1 MAGRN
6 ANISVKIEG
15 ESDFGAAR
23 REAKAAIDDIEKSA
37 DDITLTPE
45 LDTSEIRKAIDL
57 AKTLDGLTAEMTI
70 DTDVSQIVEAEKL
83 ARSLRGFQARV
94 DLSVAGKEELTEAL
108 NLSEQMDRLRT
119 VRLEV
124 QGRQDLERAA
134 EIADDLERRRSVP
147 IDAQAS
153 DLQRLDD
160 QVGDALTRG
169 GEAGSD
175 GIAGALADTDLS
187 DVGGSMADQ
196 LASSLAA
203 AGPYAA
209 AAGAV
214 GAVFGESFL
223 EGFNNALPS
232 GRTDTIRALRE
243 NLSESDLQA
252 SGVAGG
258 EAYSAGLSDGLTGA
272 KDAAALIQGELSRVD
287 DSLDLTNA
295 TRQALALEKV
305 FGTDLRDSV
314 AAVDKLVSQGLV
326 KNSEE
331 GFNLLFQ
338 LGRQTGIQF
347 DEMLELTNE
356 FSTAIKALGIDGPK
370 GLQLIG
376 EMVERGIFP
385 QVDQAGEVF
394 EELNET
400 IISGGAADALAAIG
414 FNAEAM
420 QDKIA
425 GGGPEA
431 AAAVSEIAQQ
441 ILLLESDADQ
451 AAATTAIFGGNMGL
465 LGDDAREAALELF
478 ATADQIGGVGEAA
491 SRAADS
497 IEESATGMDR
507 LKKVAVD
514 LGNELGTVAAD
525 AIDLGTALADA
536 DWDTVADKAAS
547 LGETLATKLG
557 GPLFDIA
564 DRLGVDPFGPAKD
577 GFNELF
583 DGSEKLATT
592 LPKAKDGLDQAAEAS
607 ENLSGGVYDAAAAV
621 DELSAELQGLFD
633 FSADQLMRDVAEAA
647 DELAESF
654 KNGGA
659 EAVGMGGSIDFS
671 TEAGRKLGEQMEDVN
686 EILVDLAVAYAN
698 NEITSD
704 QYAQATGELTG
715 ALSSTGAEANVTKD
729 KVEGLRQKYLDVDRI
744 NSVSTDFVANTST
757 AIGNVTALQQAIAGI
772 KSKSVTISASISGPT
787 GISASGSIARR
798 AGGGDTQGLTLVGE
812 EGPELVDFKGRAF
825 VYTAGQTR
833 EIRANQADL
842 GGRTPALA
850 GAGRPQ
856 VYIENWVVDKG
867 RDSWQDLQLAQQVYG
882 DR

>member
-23 REAKAAIDDIEKSA
+23 REAKAAIDDIEESA
-37 DDITLTPE
+37 DDVKLTPE

-70 DTDVSQIVEAEKL
+70 DTDASQIVEAEKL
-83 ARSLRGFQARV
+83 ARSLRGFQARI
-94 DLSVAGKEELTEAL
+94 DLSVAGKAELTEAL

-153 DLQRLDD
+153 DLKRLDD
-160 QVGDALTRG
+160 QVSDALTRG

-252 SGVAGG
+252 SGEAGG
-258 EAYSAGLSDGLTGA
+258 AAYSAGLSDGLTGA

-314 AAVDKLVSQGLV
+314 ATVDKLVSQGLV

-376 EMVERGIFP
+376 QMVEQGIFP

-400 IISGGAADALAAIG
+400 IISGGAADALQQLTGDAKG
-414 FNAEAM
+414 FTDA
-420 QDKIA
+420 IA

-431 AAAVSEIAQQ
+431 AAAVSDLATKLLAVDDNAQQ
-441 ILLLESDADQ
+441 AQL
-451 AAATTAIFGGNMGL
+451 TTEIFGGNMGL
-465 LGDDAREAALELF
+465 LGDEAREAALQLF
-478 ATADQIGGVGEAA
+478 ATSDEMGAVGNAA
-491 SRAADS
+491 SDAATS
-497 IEESATGMDR
+497 IEESASGLDR

-514 LGNELGTVAAD
+514 LGNELGTTAAD
-525 AIDLGTALADA
+525 ALDLGTALADA
-536 DWDTVADKAAS
+536 DWDTVKDKAAS

-557 GPLFDIA
+557 GPLLDIA
-564 DRLGVDPFGPAKD
+564 DRVGLDPFGPLKD
-577 GFNELF
+577 GIAELTGAA
-583 DGSEKLATT
+583 DELPPKLASTVDKMGETT
-592 LPKAKDGLDQAAEAS
+592 DASGELADGIDTVTQSA
-607 ENLSGGVYDAAAAV
+607 
-621 DELSAELQGLFD
+621 DELEAQLRGMFD
-633 FSADQLMRDVAEAA
+633 FSADQLFRDIADGADRLAEALT
-647 DELAESF
+647 D
-654 KNGGA
+654 GGA
-659 EAVGMGGSIDFS
+659 KAVEMSGDIDITTDS
-671 TEAGRKLGEQMEDVN
+671 GRKLQEQLEGVTGTLIDA
-686 EILVDLAVAYAN
+686 EVAYAN
-698 NEITSD
+698 QEISAAQLSDVHTSLRN
-704 QYAQATGELTG
+704 QL
-715 ALSSTGAEANVTKD
+715 AEAGKAA
-729 KVEGLRQKYLDVDRI
+729 GLTSSQVQVLTDKYLSVPD
-744 NSVSTDFVANTST
+744 SVSTELRAVDNATKVVQNLQNALAGLKDKTITVTTRNAVIAAT
-757 AIGNVTALQQAIAGI
+757 AATA
-772 KSKSVTISASISGPT
+772 K
-787 GISASGSIARR
+787 ARAR
-798 AGGGDTQGLTLVGE
+798 GGWTDGLTLVGE
-812 EGPELVDFKGRAF
+812 EGPELIDVKGRAF
-825 VYTAGQTR
+825 VHTAGETKALLSNR
-833 EIRANQADL
+833 GGDL
-842 GGRTPALA
+842 GGGAPGLA
-850 GAGRPQ
+850 GIGGPRIN
-856 VYIENWVVDKG
+856 IEQLVVDRG
-867 RDSWQDLQLAQQVYG
+867 VDLWQQLDLAEMVYG
-882 DR
+882 QR